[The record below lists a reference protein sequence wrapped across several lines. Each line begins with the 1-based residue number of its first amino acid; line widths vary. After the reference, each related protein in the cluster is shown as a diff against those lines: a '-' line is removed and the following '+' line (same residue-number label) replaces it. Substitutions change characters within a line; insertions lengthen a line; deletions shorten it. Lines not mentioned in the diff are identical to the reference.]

1 MEYLD
6 IVDEMGNPTGEIV
19 EREYAHRHGIRH
31 RTSHLWL
38 LRKKQDVEI
47 LLQKRSLNKDSY
59 PGCYDI
65 SSAGHIPAG
74 SDFETSALREL
85 KEELGVEATKGE
97 LHYIGTSYSNSHN
110 VFHEKPFHNVQVSHV
125 YVLWYDGDF
134 VLQKEEVEEVQWM
147 PLAKCQ
153 QLVLHKQIPHCI
165 KIEELQMIDHYLKGV
180 NNESISQ

>member
-31 RTSHLWL
+31 RTSHVWL

-97 LHYIGTSYSNSHN
+97 LHYIGKSYST
-110 VFHEKPFHNVQVSHV
+110 
-125 YVLWYDGDF
+125 DGSGRKF
-134 VLQKEEVEEVQWM
+134 MSCYQ
-147 PLAKCQ
+147 
-153 QLVLHKQIPHCI
+153 
-165 KIEELQMIDHYLKGV
+165 V
-180 NNESISQ
+180 NNFGGNYSGLSGSRSGQNQTRPVNISDGLLLSIVKSHISK